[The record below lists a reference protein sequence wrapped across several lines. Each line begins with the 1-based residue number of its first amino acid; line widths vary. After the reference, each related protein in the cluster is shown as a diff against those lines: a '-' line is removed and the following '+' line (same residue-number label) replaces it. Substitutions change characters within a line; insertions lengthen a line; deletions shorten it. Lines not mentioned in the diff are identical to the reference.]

1 MKAWVLDAS
10 IAAKWFLP
18 PAQETLM
25 EEALALREAYANGRV
40 RFVAP
45 DLFWPEC
52 GNVLWKA
59 VRLGRIGQ
67 EAAEAALT
75 LLEEANITAMPTKS
89 LLRSSFTMA
98 ATFGRSVYDCT
109 YVALAVATNIPLLTA
124 DERLANALAAR
135 FPVRWLGS
143 LSPDGERA

>member
-25 EEALALREAYANGRV
+25 DEALALRDDYAKGRV

-59 VRLGRIGQ
+59 VRLGRIAPD
-67 EAAEAALT
+67 AAEAAVT
-75 LLEEANITAMPTKS
+75 LLEDANITAIPTKS
-89 LLRSSFTMA
+89 LLKDSFAMA
-98 ATFGRSVYDCT
+98 VTLGRSVYDCT
-109 YVALAVATNIPLLTA
+109 YVAVAVTTNIPLLTA

-135 FPVRWLGS
+135 FPVHWLGA
-143 LSPDGERA
+143 L